1 MATYSTECLIDW
13 PWSGPHQVPAVV
25 TYDDEKGLEDCLTL
39 ESDDMSGDLLS
50 LPYGD
55 AAGAEHAYRS
65 GWVIH
70 IPTPGETQREMD
82 TDLRV
87 ALREHHWVVK

>member
-13 PWSGPHQVPAVV
+13 PWSGPSQVSAVV
-25 TYDDEKGLEDCLTL
+25 TLDSDSSALTL
-39 ESDDMSGDLLS
+39 ESDDVSGDLLS

-70 IPTPGETQREMD
+70 IPAPGESQREMD
-82 TDLRV
+82 ADLRI